1 MTRVVRVHG
10 YIPTPPHTFMW
21 WGQMEV
27 ENAMGDGRGTLTQ
40 EEPNSTIKWN
50 VQTKMERK
58 IKGRLERR
66 RPSANKH
73 VSQMDF
79 QST

>member
-1 MTRVVRVHG
+1 
-10 YIPTPPHTFMW
+10 
-21 WGQMEV
+21 MEV

-58 IKGRLERR
+58 ETEDSKGQETLS
-66 RPSANKH
+66 P
-73 VSQMDF
+73 
-79 QST
+79 

>member
-1 MTRVVRVHG
+1 
-10 YIPTPPHTFMW
+10 
-21 WGQMEV
+21 MEV
-27 ENAMGDGRGTLTQ
+27 ENAMGDGRGTLTR

-66 RPSANKH
+66 KPSANKH
-73 VSQMDF
+73 CLPNGFLKYLNPNNNPKLRNRTLKRRPVQ
-79 QST
+79 